1 MFEREIRIHSK
12 LEHENI
18 VQIYDT
24 EVLSNKFLIL
34 MEYCP
39 TNLQDYINEVV
50 YPLDFT
56 IIRKIAFQLLHGLL
70 YLHSNGILHRD
81 LKPLNI
87 LISRTGVVKICD
99 FGSAVENVGNEHFIR
114 AQFPLNKGFYVE

>member
-1 MFEREIRIHSK
+1 MDRNFEREIRIHKK

-18 VQIYDT
+18 VTVYDT
-24 EVLSNKFLIL
+24 EILSNKFLIL

-50 YPLDFT
+50 YPLDYT
-56 IIRKIAFQLLHGLL
+56 IIRKIAFQLLNGLL

-87 LISRTGVVKICD
+87 LISKTGILKICD
-99 FGSAVENVGNEHFIR
+99 FGSAVENVGNNNI
-114 AQFPLNKGFYVE
+114 